1 MVRNKVFACRFIL
14 IKLLTVTVAKT
25 MPLMSMESIDFD
37 GFFAII
43 DGSNQFPTTT
53 RKSVLIRPGHENI
66 VAINAVDV
74 KADKDIQFI
83 NIEKRNCYFPDDKN
97 MSFHKQYSQANCI
110 LECQID
116 FALSQVINF

>member
-1 MVRNKVFACRFIL
+1 MVSGG
-14 IKLLTVTVAKT
+14 TV
-25 MPLMSMESIDFD
+25 SQDFD

-116 FALSQVINF
+116 FALSKVCEYVF